1 MTGAQ
6 AIVKCLVKE
15 GVDTVFGYPGGTIL
29 PLYDALYGSPV
40 RHVLTVHEQGAA
52 HAADGYARASGRV
65 GVCIATSGPGATNLV
80 TGLAAAFMDSV
91 PVVAITGQVQTSLIG
106 RDAFQEIDITGITMP
121 ITKHNFLVKDISKL
135 TDTLRRAFNIARSGR
150 PGPVLVD
157 IPRDIQSN
165 TYNFADL
172 ETGSSGQNLVR
183 QSPDLPNLISKA
195 AAAVS
200 AAKRPV
206 IIAGGGCIHANAGH
220 TLARFAEQC
229 GLPVVT
235 TLMGIGALPGQH
247 PNLLGMTGL
256 HGLKPANHAVH
267 AADVLIVTGS
277 RFNDRVTGDRA
288 RYAAGKTIIHIDID
302 PAEVHKNVDAAVPL
316 VGEMNS
322 ILTELTQA
330 VVPGDLS
337 AWWETIR
344 QWQSTYTAPVNQS
357 ELTAAGV
364 MAALNDQLADQNV
377 IYVTDV
383 GQHQMWAAQDLKVNS
398 PRGFLTS
405 GGLGAMGFGL
415 PAALGAQLARPE
427 KRVVHIVGDG
437 SLKMTGCELYTV
449 AAERLPIISIVI
461 NNQSLGMVRQLQHCF
476 FDKRYSASLL
486 PAPMD
491 FTAFAAAFGL
501 PAAVAN
507 TPSEFSQALN
517 AAWERPGPSLLV
529 ANIAT
534 ADLVTPMIAPG
545 GAMDSYVDM
554 QDNLCGK

>member
-1 MTGAQ
+1 MLMTGAQ
-6 AIVKCLVKE
+6 AIVACLLKQ

-29 PLYDALYGSPV
+29 PLYDALHGSPV

-52 HAADGYARASGRV
+52 HAADGYARASGRA

-80 TGLAAAFMDSV
+80 TGLANAFMDSV
-91 PVVAITGQVQTSLIG
+91 PVVAITGQVQTNLIG

-135 TDTLRRAFNIARSGR
+135 TDTLRRAFSIAQSGR

-157 IPRDIQSN
+157 IPRDIQAN
-165 TYNFADL
+165 EYDFADL
-172 ETGSSGQNLVR
+172 EVEYSRQMLVR
-183 QSPDLPNLISKA
+183 QMPDLASLLSKA
-195 AAAVS
+195 AAAIS

-206 IIAGGGCIHANAGH
+206 IIAGGGCINANAGPAL
-220 TLARFAEQC
+220 TQFAQKC

-235 TLMGIGALPGQH
+235 TLMGIGAIAGNH
-247 PNLLGMTGL
+247 DHFIGMTGL
-256 HGLKPANHAVH
+256 HGLKQANYAVH

-288 RYAAGKTIIHIDID
+288 RYANGKTIIHIDID

-316 VGEMNS
+316 IGEMNS
-322 ILTELTQA
+322 ILAELSQA
-330 VVPGDLS
+330 VQPGDLT

-344 QWQSTYTAPVNQS
+344 QWQAEYDIAPAAAELSAPWVMS
-357 ELTAAGV
+357 ELNRQTAGQ
-364 MAALNDQLADQNV
+364 DI

-383 GQHQMWAAQDLKVNS
+383 GQHQMWAAQHLSVSS

-415 PAALGAQLARPE
+415 PAALGAQLAMPG
-427 KRVVHIVGDG
+427 KRVIHIVGDAG
-437 SLKMTGCELYTV
+437 LRMTGCELYTV
-449 AAERLPIISIVI
+449 AAEQLPIISIVI
-461 NNQSLGMVRQLQHCF
+461 NNNSLGMVRQLQHCF
-476 FDKRYSASLL
+476 FNKRYSASLL
-486 PAPMD
+486 SASMD
-491 FTAFAAAFGL
+491 FTAFAGAFGI

-507 TPSEFSQALN
+507 TSDEFRQAF
-517 AAWERPGPSLLV
+517 ATAVKQSGPSLIV

-534 ADLVTPMIAPG
+534 NDMVTPMIAPG
-545 GAMDSYVDM
+545 GAMDTYVDVT
-554 QDNLCGK
+554 

>member
-6 AIVKCLVKE
+6 AIVKCLIKE

-52 HAADGYARASGRV
+52 HAADGYARASGQA

-135 TDTLRRAFNIARSGR
+135 TDTLRRAFSIARSGR

-157 IPRDIQSN
+157 IPRDIQAN
-165 TYNFADL
+165 THDFSDL
-172 ETGSSGQNLVR
+172 ETEYSRQSLVR
-183 QSPDLPNLISKA
+183 QSPDLPALISKA

-200 AAKRPV
+200 AAERPV
-206 IIAGGGCIHANAGH
+206 IIAGGGCINASAGQA
-220 TLARFAEQC
+220 LAKFSEQC
-229 GLPVVT
+229 ALPVVT
-235 TLMGIGALPGQH
+235 TLMGIGALPGRH

-256 HGLKPANHAVH
+256 HGLKQANHAVH

-316 VGEMNS
+316 VGEMNG
-322 ILTELTQA
+322 ILTALTRE

-337 AWWETIR
+337 AWWATIR
-344 QWQSTYTAPVNQS
+344 DWQAACQLPVS
-357 ELTAAGV
+357 EDELSAAGV
-364 MAALNDQLADQNV
+364 MAALNTQLAGEDV

-398 PRGFLTS
+398 QRGFLTS

-415 PAALGAQLARPE
+415 PAALGAQMARPD
-427 KRVVHIVGDG
+427 KRVIHIVGDG

-476 FDKRYSASLL
+476 FEKRYSASLL

-491 FTAFAAAFGL
+491 FTAFAGAFGI

-507 TPSEFSQALN
+507 TPDEFSQILKT
-517 AAWERPGPSLLV
+517 AWERQGPSLLV

-534 ADLVTPMIAPG
+534 QDLVIPMIAPG
-545 GAMDSYVDM
+545 GAMDSYVDI
-554 QDNLCGK
+554 

>member
-6 AIVKCLVKE
+6 AIVECLSKQ

-91 PVVAITGQVQTSLIG
+91 PVVAITGQVQTNLIG

-121 ITKHNFLVKDISKL
+121 ITKHNFLVRDISKL
-135 TDTLRRAFNIARSGR
+135 PETLRRAFNIAQSGR

-157 IPRDIQSN
+157 IPRDIQTN
-165 TYNFADL
+165 KHDFTDIDAEYPR
-172 ETGSSGQNLVR
+172 QMLVR
-183 QSPDLPNLISKA
+183 QAPDLPALITKA
-195 AAAVS
+195 AAAIS
-200 AAKRPV
+200 AAQRPV
-206 IIAGGGCIHANAGH
+206 IIAGGGCINANAGQE
-220 TLARFAEQC
+220 LIRFSEQC

-235 TLMGIGALPGQH
+235 TLMGIGAMPGNH

-256 HGLKPANHAVH
+256 HGLKQANHAVH

-288 RYAAGKTIIHIDID
+288 RYADGKIIIHIDID

-316 VGEMNS
+316 VGEMNN
-322 ILTELTQA
+322 ILAELTQT
-330 VVPGDLS
+330 VRPGDLS

-344 QWQSTYTAPVNQS
+344 ECQAVYNTPADGDEFSAPWVMS
-357 ELTAAGV
+357 ELNRQ
-364 MAALNDQLADQNV
+364 LNGKEV

-383 GQHQMWAAQDLKVNS
+383 GQHQMWAAQKLAVNS

-415 PAALGAQLARPE
+415 PAALGAQLSRPD

-437 SLKMTGCELYTV
+437 ALKMTGCELYTV
-449 AAERLPIISIVI
+449 SAEGLPIISIVI
-461 NNQSLGMVRQLQHCF
+461 NNNSLGMVRQLQHCF
-476 FDKRYSASLL
+476 FNKRYSASLL
-486 PAPMD
+486 PVPMD
-491 FTAFAAAFGL
+491 FTAFASAFGI
-501 PAAVAN
+501 PATVTN
-507 TPSEFSQALN
+507 SPDEFSQAFA
-517 AAWERPGPSLLV
+517 AAWQRPGPSMII

-534 ADLVTPMIAPG
+534 DDLVSPMIAPG
-545 GAMDSYVDM
+545 GAMDSYVDVE
-554 QDNLCGK
+554 

>member
-1 MTGAQ
+1 MLMTGAQ

-80 TGLAAAFMDSV
+80 TGLATAFMDSV

-135 TDTLRRAFNIARSGR
+135 PETLRRAFTIAQSGR

-157 IPRDIQSN
+157 IPRDVQSN
-165 TYNFADL
+165 KYDFSDFDAEFQRHT
-172 ETGSSGQNLVR
+172 LVR
-183 QSPDLPNLISKA
+183 QSPNLPALIAKA
-195 AAAVS
+195 GVAISNAR
-200 AAKRPV
+200 RPV
-206 IIAGGGCIHANAGH
+206 IIAGGGCINANAGAS
-220 TLARFAEQC
+220 LAKFSEQC
-229 GLPVVT
+229 RLPVVT
-235 TLMGIGALPGQH
+235 TLMGIGALPGNH

-256 HGLKPANHAVH
+256 HGLKTANHAVH

-288 RYAAGKTIIHIDID
+288 SYAAGKTIIHIDID
-302 PAEVHKNVDAAVPL
+302 PAEVHKNVDATVPL
-316 VGEMNS
+316 VGEMNN
-322 ILTELTQA
+322 ILTELNQA
-330 VVPGDLS
+330 VAPGDLG

-344 QWQSTYTAPVNQS
+344 DWQATYCKNTDGLEFTAVKVMG
-357 ELTAAGV
+357 EL
-364 MAALNDQLADQNV
+364 NRQLEDKDV

-383 GQHQMWAAQDLKVNS
+383 GQHQMWAAQNLKVNS
-398 PRGFLTS
+398 LRGFLSS
-405 GGLGAMGFGL
+405 GGLGTMGFGL
-415 PAALGAQLARPE
+415 PAAVGAQLARPD
-427 KRVVHIVGDG
+427 KRVIHIVGDG

-449 AAERLPIISIVI
+449 AAQRLPIISIVI
-461 NNQSLGMVRQLQHCF
+461 NNNSLGMVRQLQHCF

-486 PAPMD
+486 PTPMD
-491 FTAFAAAFGL
+491 FSAFAAAFGI
-501 PAAVAN
+501 PAAVA
-507 TPSEFSQALN
+507 SSQDEFSQAVT
-517 AAWERPGPSLLV
+517 AACKRQGPSLIV

-545 GAMDSYVDM
+545 GAMDSYVDIE
-554 QDNLCGK
+554 